1 MKYSESWL
9 REWVN
14 PNISSQELMDQV
26 TMAGLEVDGSEAV
39 AGKFSGIVV
48 AQILSAEKHP
58 NADKLQICMVSDGQ
72 EEFQVV
78 CGAPNARAGIK
89 VAFAKVGAILPGE
102 FKIKKAKLRQVE
114 SFGMLCSEK
123 ELDMSDSHDG
133 IMELADSLELGQD
146 IRDALVLDDLAIEI
160 DLTPNRADCLSIRG
174 LAREVGTLN
183 KMAVTEVEIKPVAAT
198 ISDTFPVKLS
208 APEGCSRYVGRV
220 IRNVDVTAKTP
231 VWMVEKLRR
240 SDVRSIDPVVDV
252 TNYVMLELGQPMH
265 GFDLA
270 RLSGGIDVR
279 MTKPDEVLKLL
290 DGSDVKLTENTLLIT
305 DDNGPLA
312 MAGVMGGDHS
322 GVNKET
328 KDIFFESA
336 YFDPIIIAGKARSYG
351 LHTDASHRY
360 ERGVDPELMPIAME
374 RATSLLLEIAGGEA
388 GPVVD
393 VKVDSHFPKAREV
406 VLKFENVENMLGI
419 ELKRSEIEQ
428 ILTGLGLQI
437 INSTESEWIFA
448 VPSFRFDISIEADLM
463 EELARVYGY
472 NNIPVS
478 TPEARLP
485 LSAKP
490 ETQLSIRTLKQAMVD
505 SGYQEAVTYSFIE
518 PGLQKMF
525 DPEIEAVALANPIS
539 ADMAVMR
546 TSMLTGLVSAL
557 QYNLNRQVD
566 RVRLFEVGLTFVQG
580 ESLIQDQMLAGIIYG
595 SRQPKGWINE
605 GDVDFYD
612 LKGDVERLLGLS
624 IGNEFTYEPLA
635 INTLHPGQSAA
646 IMLNGNK
653 VGYLGALHPSLQ
665 KKLDLRKQT
674 FIFEINVAA
683 ISTTILPGFKE
694 LSKYPATSRDIAMIV
709 DENLS
714 VSDMLLTIDGVAGEF
729 LTDKVIFDVY
739 QGKGIDP
746 QRKSVAMGLTW
757 QHPSRTLNEEEINQ
771 WMEDS
776 IQALVTKYEAT
787 LRG

>member
-305 DDNGPLA
+305 DDNGSLA
-312 MAGVMGGDHS
+312 MAGVIGGDHS